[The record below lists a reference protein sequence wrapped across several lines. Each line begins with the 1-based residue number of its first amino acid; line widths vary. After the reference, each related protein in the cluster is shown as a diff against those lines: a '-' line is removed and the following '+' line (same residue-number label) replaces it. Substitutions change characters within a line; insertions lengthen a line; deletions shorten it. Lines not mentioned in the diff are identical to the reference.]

1 MKKPKSFIF
10 LLLGILVIGIAL
22 FGIAGTLAGW
32 DILGWL
38 ASPTAIL
45 IYLIIGILGIT
56 MILIWWRGKN

>member
-1 MKKPKSFIF
+1 MKKSKSFIF
-10 LLLGILVIGIAL
+10 LLLGILIIGIAL

-32 DILGWL
+32 DILGWF

-56 MILIWWRGKN
+56 MILIWWKGKN